1 MLLHEYCRFLFCSDK
16 QHPPAGRCW
25 LSAAVSVTLNGV
37 DCLNNR
43 HEEDVMRAQERDQS
57 ASRREKFWS
66 NVLRLLVLYP
76 LAWIVVSVLLF
87 YLVKK

>member
-1 MLLHEYCRFLFCSDK
+1 M
-16 QHPPAGRCW
+16 
-25 LSAAVSVTLNGV
+25 
-37 DCLNNR
+37 NNR